1 MVNINELTLGQIRE
15 IAAAFPALFGKAD
28 AANGIYA
35 SMIGQYVIVRSRNEG
50 VNAGYVEAADATG
63 VILRDARRLWYH
75 RPAVESE
82 SWYEGVANHG
92 LAPDCKISAA
102 VGRKVIVEEYSATVC
117 SEKARQNIEGYKS
130 HVQG

>member
-1 MVNINELTLGQIRE
+1 MVN
-15 IAAAFPALFGKAD
+15 KAD
-28 AANGIYA
+28 NGIYD
-35 SMIGQYVIVRSRNEG
+35 SIIGKYVLIRSRNEG

-92 LAPDCKISAA
+92 LSPESKISAA
-102 VGRKVIVEEYSATVC
+102 VVRKLIAEDYSATEC
-117 SEKARQNIEGYKS
+117 TEKARQSIEGFMS
-130 HVQG
+130 HAQE